1 MQEMPSSDKI
11 IWDDKTSSN
20 PDKGFRLNI
29 PNNCSQ
35 IFFNDLLGLN
45 LFERRRMRC
54 ADYTMVSDPQQE
66 NPDRVQEDM
75 FKMKQDYANFT
86 GRVKTG
92 STGNLKVSQGA

>member
-20 PDKGFRLNI
+20 PDKGIIFNI
-29 PNNCSQ
+29 RNSCSQ
-35 IFFNDLLGLN
+35 NIFNILGLN

-54 ADYTMVSDPQQE
+54 EDYTMVSDPQQE

-92 STGNLKVSQGA
+92 SAGNLKVSQGA

>member
-1 MQEMPSSDKI
+1 MTRPRQIPIKVSYSIFQI
-11 IWDDKTSSN
+11 IALK
-20 PDKGFRLNI
+20 
-29 PNNCSQ
+29 
-35 IFFNDLLGLN
+35 IFFNILGLN

-54 ADYTMVSDPQQE
+54 EDYTMVSDPQQE

-86 GRVKTG
+86 GRVKNG